1 MLADHAAAQRHLRS
15 AVAGVQG
22 DLVRERWGMAGLVS
36 VAARMWLAATLADV
50 GQFEEAIDC
59 VGTGLAIAEQADH
72 PWSMAGSYMTMGFV
86 HLSRGDLDLATPVL
100 DRGIAFAREM
110 DLTAWLPMLLCERGL
125 VEARAGRV
133 GEGVLLLEEGV
144 GRGETL
150 RILSR
155 QALRLTW
162 LAEGLRL
169 AGRGDE
175 AIAAAREAQR
185 LATGQ
190 QERGY
195 AAGALRMLGE
205 AVTEPGEAAR
215 HAAAALEEA
224 RRLGMRP
231 LEARC
236 RLDLGVLAARTGAR
250 EVARE
255 HLAAAE
261 RLLEVMGMRHWLPAA
276 RSALAALQGGG
287 PSRTIRNP

>member
-1 MLADHAAAQRHLRS
+1 
-15 AVAGVQG
+15 
-22 DLVRERWGMAGLVS
+22 
-36 VAARMWLAATLADV
+36 
-50 GQFEEAIDC
+50 
-59 VGTGLAIAEQADH
+59 
-72 PWSMAGSYMTMGFV
+72 
-86 HLSRGDLDLATPVL
+86 
-100 DRGIAFAREM
+100 
-110 DLTAWLPMLLCERGL
+110 
-125 VEARAGRV
+125 
-133 GEGVLLLEEGV
+133 
-144 GRGETL
+144 
-150 RILSR
+150 
-155 QALRLTW
+155 
-162 LAEGLRL
+162 LRL

-205 AVTEPGEAAR
+205 AVTEPGEAER